1 MKKDYTKLRKIRISL
16 KQRIAETKNICKRNS
31 DNKEIVNFGII
42 VLKKLEEEYGKYR
55 HFFPASGE

>member
-1 MKKDYTKLRKIRISL
+1 L